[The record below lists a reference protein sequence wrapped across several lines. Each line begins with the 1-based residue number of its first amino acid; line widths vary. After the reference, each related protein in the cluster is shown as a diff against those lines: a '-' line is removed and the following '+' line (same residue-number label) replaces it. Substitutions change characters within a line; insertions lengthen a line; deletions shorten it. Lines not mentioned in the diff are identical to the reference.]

1 MPIEVKHQSFADC
14 ETLTIFGAKRG
25 KGNSTNLVR
34 VQFSSLDDLKEFQNK
49 LNNLFPENVIINE
62 NFREPKEEGYYL
74 SQTGTLLYRDG
85 ACDWSVRRPTVE
97 DGQFETVPIA
107 RVWSDGLSALY
118 VTWPLVVATFGADA
132 FPLVPVKFA

>member
-34 VQFSSLDDLKEFQNK
+34 VQFSDLDDLKEFQNK

-62 NFREPKEEGYYL
+62 KIQRTK
-74 SQTGTLLYRDG
+74 RR
-85 ACDWSVRRPTVE
+85 SVLPLANWNTALKRRMGVE
-97 DGQFETVPIA
+97 RHTIQGLHYTILGMEHPPHLHLINRPWNNVIEQLTKVALPLT
-107 RVWSDGLSALY
+107 RVNITPFSE
-118 VTWPLVVATFGADA
+118 
-132 FPLVPVKFA
+132 

>member
-62 NFREPKEEGYYL
+62 NFREPKEEGKGDKTPPL
-74 SQTGTLLYRDG
+74 INGG
-85 ACDWSVRRPTVE
+85 
-97 DGQFETVPIA
+97 
-107 RVWSDGLSALY
+107 GLSKVANKKPE
-118 VTWPLVVATFGADA
+118 PLDFQVQGTKVEA
-132 FPLVPVKFA
+132 